1 VANFVLMEYG
11 TGAVMAVPAHDQ
23 RDFEFAQKYDLPIQ
37 VVIQPPGQELKADSL
52 TAAYEDDG
60 VLADSGQFT
69 GMASAAAKEA
79 IAAYLEEKGQGKSA
93 VHFRLRDWLIS
104 RQRYWGAPIPV
115 IYCEKCGQEP
125 IPVPVADL
133 PVELPDDYPMS
144 IGGSPLSQIPSFTD
158 VPCPTCGGTAR
169 REVDTMDTFVESSWY
184 FLRFACPDYTE
195 GALDPARVNYWLPV
209 DQYIGGIEHA
219 VLHLLYARFF
229 TKVLRDLGMVAIDE
243 PFQRLL
249 TQGMVLK
256 DGAKMSKSK
265 GNVVDPEH
273 MIAEYGTDTTR
284 LFLLFA
290 APPEKDLEWSD
301 QGVAG
306 SARFLHRLWNLV
318 QDLLP
323 EIKGVEPYQGP
334 GTEVPSELSEFRHKV
349 HATIKKVTEDIED
362 SFHFNTAIAAVM
374 ELVNA
379 FYLAAE
385 RKPRE
390 AAALP
395 VFREAV
401 EAILLL
407 VSPMVPHIAE
417 ELWQALGHTTLIL
430 DVPWPQPQAEAL
442 TVSALTVVIQVNGKV
457 RSRMVVPASASDE
470 DIKNRALNDPAIE
483 KWLQGRPPKK
493 VILARR
499 KLVSIVV

>member
-1 VANFVLMEYG
+1 MVLPLEVAI
-11 TGAVMAVPAHDQ
+11 TG
-23 RDFEFAQKYDLPIQ
+23 E
-37 VVIQPPGQELKADSL
+37 
-52 TAAYEDDG
+52 
-60 VLADSGQFT
+60 
-69 GMASAAAKEA
+69 
-79 IAAYLEEKGQGKSA
+79 
-93 VHFRLRDWLIS
+93 
-104 RQRYWGAPIPV
+104 
-115 IYCEKCGQEP
+115 
-125 IPVPVADL
+125 
-133 PVELPDDYPMS
+133 
-144 IGGSPLSQIPSFTD
+144 GGSPLAQLPSFYE
-158 VPCPTCGGTAR
+158 VACPVCNGPAR

-184 FLRFACPDYTE
+184 FLRYACSDYTE
-195 GALDPARVNYWLPV
+195 GVLDPARVNYWLPV

-229 TKVLRDLGMVAIDE
+229 TKVLRDLGMVKIDE

-256 DGAKMSKSK
+256 DGAKMAKSK
-265 GNVVDPEH
+265 GNVVDPEY

-323 EIKGVEPYQGP
+323 EIKGVAPYQGP
-334 GTEVPSELSEFRHKV
+334 GTEFSAGLSEFRHKV

-379 FYLAAE
+379 FYLAVDN
-385 RKPRE
+385 
-390 AAALP
+390 LP
-395 VFREAV
+395 KGTVTLRVFREAV

-417 ELWQALGHTTLIL
+417 ELWQALGHDTLVL
-430 DVPWPQPQAEAL
+430 DVPWPQFQAEAL
-442 TVSALTVVIQVNGKV
+442 VVSTLTVVVQVNGKV
-457 RSRMVVPASASDE
+457 RSRLEVPAAASDE
-470 DIKNRALNDPAIE
+470 DIKAAALADQGVQKWINE
-483 KWLQGRPPKK
+483 KPIRKI
-493 VILARR
+493 ILARR
-499 KLVSIVV
+499 KLVNIVI